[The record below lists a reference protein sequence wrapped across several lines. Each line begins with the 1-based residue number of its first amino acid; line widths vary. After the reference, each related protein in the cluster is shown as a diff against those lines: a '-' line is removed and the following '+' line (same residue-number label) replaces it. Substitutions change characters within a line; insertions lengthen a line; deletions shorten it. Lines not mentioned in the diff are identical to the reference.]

1 MYIDRPNS
9 SPSAPGGAA
18 RYKFVLKSFEFF
30 ETKSIFLHQLLLDTS
45 LCQKVLNFLKQK
57 ASFAPTFGSATI
69 PENGQFRQK

>member
-57 ASFAPTFGSATI
+57 APTFGSATI